1 MKDFWNSQLTEKSFE
16 LLQSLKKKYK
26 FILIGG
32 WAVYLWTKQQKSK
45 DIDIAVDIKEL
56 QLLKQENLLKNDRL
70 KKYEIKTG
78 EIDIDI
84 YVSYFS
90 RFTIPVE
97 DLKRYSSKTEGFNV
111 ASPEALLILKQGA
124 EIERRNSI
132 KGEKDKIDILSLL
145 FFSDIDLKKYKI
157 ILEKYSLKNYIT
169 ELVSIL
175 KNFKDYNVLSLT
187 PREFKTKKE
196 KLLYFLRKI

>member
-1 MKDFWNSQLTEKSFE
+1 MKEFWNSQLTEKSFE

-90 RFTIPVE
+90 RLTIPVE
-97 DLKRYSSKTEGFNV
+97 DLKKYSSKTQGFNV

-124 EIERRNSI
+124 EIERRNSV

-145 FFSDIDLKKYKI
+145 FFSDIDLKKYKF
-157 ILEKYSLKNYIT
+157 ILGKYSLKNYIT
-169 ELVSIL
+169 ELVFIL
-175 KNFKDYNVLSLT
+175 KNFRDYNVLNLT
-187 PREFKTKKE
+187 PGEFKTKKE